1 MEISGTLELVTET
14 SSNINGGDIM
24 AIFVSVLS
32 LIGVFISTFM
42 TNRTTKKIN
51 KENSKLQEKWNQKN
65 IDANLI
71 AQARI
76 EWIQNVRKTTSELL
90 VHYFSMINFKKL
102 ESIDQ
107 ELLEAQ
113 EKNELL
119 ILYFGNDSNER
130 NYPRERLLFE
140 ENNEGKNNLIVELL
154 EELARDFSDFSRD
167 VKNKRYEHLEKAL
180 EEAREKMYHNVTFE
194 EIGMEFTDEGVDIPI
209 QEPVYDL
216 ADIEEVI
223 EAKIPLEKE
232 EKKIEGLQNKLA
244 KMPEEA
250 QSKLQETLQR
260 IVNEGSGGL
269 ICIIL

>member
-1 MEISGTLELVTET
+1 MDISGTLELITET
-14 SSNINGGDIM
+14 GPIINTGDVI
-24 AIFVSVLS
+24 AIIVAVIS
-32 LIGVFISTFM
+32 LIGVVISTLM

-51 KENSKLQEKWNQKN
+51 KENSRLQEKWNQKN

-90 VHYFSMINFKKL
+90 VHYFSMINLRNL
-102 ESIDQ
+102 ENIDQ
-107 ELLEAQ
+107 ELLDSQ

-119 ILYFGNDSNER
+119 ILYFGNDSIER

-154 EELARDFSDFSRD
+154 EELAREFCNFYKD
-167 VKNKRYEHLEKAL
+167 VKNQRYEHLEKAL

-232 EKKIEGLQNKLA
+232 EKKIEGLQNKLIFLRNAIRIYLKIEWQIA
-244 KMPEEA
+244 K
-250 QSKLQETLQR
+250 QGK
-260 IVNEGSGGL
+260 
-269 ICIIL
+269 

>member
-1 MEISGTLELVTET
+1 MDISGTLELITET
-14 SSNINGGDIM
+14 GPIINTGDVI
-24 AIFVSVLS
+24 AIIVAVIS
-32 LIGVFISTFM
+32 LIGVVISTLM

-51 KENSKLQEKWNQKN
+51 KENSRLQEKWNQKN

-90 VHYFSMINFKKL
+90 VHYFSMINLRNL
-102 ESIDQ
+102 ENIDQ
-107 ELLEAQ
+107 ELLDSQ

-119 ILYFGNDSNER
+119 ILYFGNDSSER

-154 EELARDFSDFSRD
+154 EELAREFCNFYKD
-167 VKNKRYEHLEKAL
+167 VKNQRYEHLEKAL

-194 EIGMEFTDEGVDIPI
+194 EIGMEFTDEEVDIPI

-232 EKKIEGLQNKLA
+232 EKKIEGLQNKLILLRNAIRIYLKKEWQIA
-244 KMPEEA
+244 K
-250 QSKLQETLQR
+250 QGK
-260 IVNEGSGGL
+260 
-269 ICIIL
+269 